1 MILMGV
7 APLPPAG
14 RGRYSAARL
23 DARWDSVLQ
32 VSGGVERLSG
42 GSSCRSYLHS
52 FSFPAQLCRPVPGL
66 RLTLDPDP
74 MGVSPRAPRHG
85 AVDRRCGV
93 IPTRRAGAS
102 PPRPPT
108 HTFPYGR
115 RADDARVV
123 RHYTNLHPAGQGG
136 PAGWVGSGRAK
147 ARDGRHFV

>member
-32 VSGGVERLSG
+32 VSGGLERLSG
-42 GSSCRSYLHS
+42 GSSCRSYPHS
-52 FSFPAQLCRPVPGL
+52 FSIPAQLCRPVPGL

-93 IPTRRAGAS
+93 IPTTRWGLAPKTSYTYLHLRPACRRRSSRTPLYPLTPSRTGGS
-102 PPRPPT
+102 CRL
-108 HTFPYGR
+108 GR
-115 RADDARVV
+115 V
-123 RHYTNLHPAGQGG
+123 GQGQS
-136 PAGWVGSGRAK
+136 P
-147 ARDGRHFV
+147 